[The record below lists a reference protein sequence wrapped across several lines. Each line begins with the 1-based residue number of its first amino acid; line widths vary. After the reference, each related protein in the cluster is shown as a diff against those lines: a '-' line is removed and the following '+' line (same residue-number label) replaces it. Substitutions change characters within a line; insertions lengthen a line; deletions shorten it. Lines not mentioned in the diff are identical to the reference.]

1 MHEQHDPVVEARFAI
16 GCVLTSRRQRR
27 GRAAQELHARF
38 GCGFG
43 GDSLGEL
50 IGGEDLHVERRLVR
64 RPALSVG
71 NGDLA
76 SQPASGDLHEIVER
90 CRTDDL
96 AVLMRFILEDHMA
109 SRVDQQPLAVGWA
122 FRHERHRDAVV
133 SRRLQL
139 RLIAAIRLVQRR
151 QRMVMQREDAR
162 RQLARV
168 RLADLAKQIRQ

>member
-1 MHEQHDPVVEARFAI
+1 
-16 GCVLTSRRQRR
+16 
-27 GRAAQELHARF
+27 
-38 GCGFG
+38 
-43 GDSLGEL
+43 
-50 IGGEDLHVERRLVR
+50 
-64 RPALSVG
+64 
-71 NGDLA
+71 
-76 SQPASGDLHEIVER
+76 
-90 CRTDDL
+90 
-96 AVLMRFILEDHMA
+96 MA

-162 RQLARV
+162 RQLACV